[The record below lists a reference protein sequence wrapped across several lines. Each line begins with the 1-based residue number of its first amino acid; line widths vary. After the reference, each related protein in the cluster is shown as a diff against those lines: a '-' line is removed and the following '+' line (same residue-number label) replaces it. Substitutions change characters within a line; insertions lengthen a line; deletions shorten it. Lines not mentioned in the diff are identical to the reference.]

1 MKGRNIKKGA
11 EWLKDEKKG
20 LKQDEGQDK
29 SHITNDKM
37 MRVLKKMTNWKH
49 PGPDN
54 VQGYRLKNLK
64 NLTPS
69 HEKLVMYLQD
79 CLDSGVVPNWST
91 KG

>member
-1 MKGRNIKKGA
+1 
-11 EWLKDEKKG
+11 
-20 LKQDEGQDK
+20 
-29 SHITNDKM
+29 M

-49 PGPDN
+49 PRPDI

-79 CLDSGVVPNWST
+79 CLDSGVVPNWLT